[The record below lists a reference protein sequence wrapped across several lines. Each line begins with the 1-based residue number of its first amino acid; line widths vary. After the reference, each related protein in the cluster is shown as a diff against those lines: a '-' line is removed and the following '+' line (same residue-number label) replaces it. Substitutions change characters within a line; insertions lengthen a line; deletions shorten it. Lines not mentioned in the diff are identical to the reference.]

1 MGIPYYSLG
10 VRRGWSGRAL
20 VHVASKDGIA
30 KAGICAQI
38 CGTRAVYRVTPLIN
52 AMSRLPRRFPSLGH
66 SGPPGEFVEL
76 GESNLDVS
84 ADPWLLDWLQL
95 LRDRADAA
103 PILELGCGIGKDTA
117 ILVEAGFRVV
127 AVDLSPRAIE
137 RARAAVPQA
146 EFHIRD
152 LRAPFPV
159 TTAEVG
165 AIIASLSLHYFTWVE
180 TLSLVERI
188 RRTLCT
194 RGALLCRL
202 NSTNDHNYGAIGNP
216 RIEDNYFLVHGEP
229 KRFFDQAAIE
239 VVFATGWR
247 MLSITERVIG
257 RYSQPKVVWE
267 VILER
272 DV

>member
-1 MGIPYYSLG
+1 LIVLG
-10 VRRGWSGRAL
+10 VRQGWPGRAL
-20 VHVASKDGIA
+20 VHVASRDGIA
-30 KAGICAQI
+30 KAGVCAQI
-38 CGTRAVYRVTPLIN
+38 CGTRAVCRAAPSFTT
-52 AMSRLPRRFPSLGH
+52 MSRLPRRFPCLGH
-66 SGPPGEFVEL
+66 RGPPGEFVEL

-84 ADPWLLDWLQL
+84 ADPWLQDWLQL
-95 LRDRADAA
+95 LRDRAGAA

-146 EFHIRD
+146 EFHISD

-159 TTAEVG
+159 TAAEVG
-165 AIIASLSLHYFTWVE
+165 AIIASLSLHYFAWVE
-180 TLSLVERI
+180 TLALVERI
-188 RRTLCT
+188 RTTLRP

-202 NSTNDHNYGAIGNP
+202 NSTNDHNYGAIGYP
-216 RIEDNYFLVHGEP
+216 RIEDNYYLVQGEP
-229 KRFFDQAAIE
+229 KRFFNQTSIE
-239 VVFATGWR
+239 AVFATGWR
-247 MLSITERVIG
+247 MLSVTERVIQ

-272 DV
+272 DA